1 MDAMQMVGYDCVV
14 IPGASKAMGSSDLG
28 GSEFCGR
35 QLASLMSAMPRATVC
50 SKYFICT
57 LTMSQFEVHLGT
69 IWGPF
74 GAHWR
79 VHVSTWVHLSPF
91 GPI

>member
-50 SKYFICT
+50 SEYFTYT
-57 LTMSQFEVHLGT
+57 LPVGQFGSFGS
-69 IWGPF
+69 IW
-74 GAHWR
+74 
-79 VHVSTWVHLSPF
+79 V
-91 GPI
+91 

>member
-50 SKYFICT
+50 SKYFTFT
-57 LTMSQFEVHLGT
+57 LPVGQFGF
-69 IWGPF
+69 I
-74 GAHWR
+74 
-79 VHVSTWVHLSPF
+79 
-91 GPI
+91 